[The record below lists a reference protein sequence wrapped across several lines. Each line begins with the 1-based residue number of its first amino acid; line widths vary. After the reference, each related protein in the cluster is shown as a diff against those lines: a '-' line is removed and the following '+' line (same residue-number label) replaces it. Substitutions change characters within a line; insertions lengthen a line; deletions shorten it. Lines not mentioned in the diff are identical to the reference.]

1 MQKYGTLLAPV
12 LDASCE
18 AQRGDGLPPASMAG
32 SSAGGSHTSVSFP
45 RRLYHFF
52 TIRQRQ
58 PPPASTG
65 GADRDGWRDKRA
77 AMQRRDGITF
87 TSEVGFR
94 VGMKYRLR
102 GSSSLDSYTELSR
115 QIAIAGGYNL
125 RDIGGYTTR
134 DQRRTRW
141 RTLLR
146 SASLHR
152 LTPESW
158 RMLRDHGVRTIID
171 LRRTSETGYDGY
183 LVDETFD
190 MRYQPAV

>member
-1 MQKYGTLLAPV
+1 
-12 LDASCE
+12 
-18 AQRGDGLPPASMAG
+18 
-32 SSAGGSHTSVSFP
+32 
-45 RRLYHFF
+45 
-52 TIRQRQ
+52 
-58 PPPASTG
+58 
-65 GADRDGWRDKRA
+65 
-77 AMQRRDGITF
+77 MQRRDAITT

-134 DQRRTRW
+134 DQRHTRW

-183 LVDETFD
+183 LIDETFG
-190 MRYQPAV
+190 MRYQHIPLFDDDLYEVVDKILGRVRTDEQAGEDSDVS